1 MVGQTTPPLNKKDNG
16 KNKGNQQDKDSQ
28 DEATAIRLEA

>member
-1 MVGQTTPPLNKKDNG
+1 VGLTTPPPNNEDNG

-28 DEATAIRLEA
+28 DKATAIRLEA